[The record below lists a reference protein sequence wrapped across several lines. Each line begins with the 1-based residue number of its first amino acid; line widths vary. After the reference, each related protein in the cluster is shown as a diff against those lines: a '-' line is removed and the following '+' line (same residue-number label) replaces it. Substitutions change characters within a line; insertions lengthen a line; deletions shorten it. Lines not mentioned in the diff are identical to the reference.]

1 MQLKGLKLV
10 HLHGNLKKALPFIRV
25 FLVIFVI
32 SFFNFIVTSTSNH
45 GYMCHL
51 TEVVHVLFFY

>member
-1 MQLKGLKLV
+1 
-10 HLHGNLKKALPFIRV
+10 
-25 FLVIFVI
+25 VIFVI